1 MEFGSHAHM
10 VTAMLTRA
18 KYATKWASGSPVIG
32 WLTARPLFTELGLIS
47 LTVLFGMQAL
57 RVFIP
62 GLIWQLGD
70 QMGWSEPLVMA
81 IVTLV
86 FLTAFLAEAL
96 QRLISNRLLI
106 IVTAGGL
113 GLMRL
118 CMQIWAGNS
127 IVVLILAMLGMV
139 LFVLFVPA
147 YLRKISLNG
156 RAGMGIFALG
166 LLLGLVMDTAIHGA
180 FYTYDI
186 SWQAGILPLLL
197 TLLLVIV
204 QWILLT
210 GVTLARKLN
219 FVEEPV
225 NLADKSPLVRS
236 LPLLAIGPFLFV
248 EIVIL
253 HNVAR
258 IAVLTGW
265 PLPMAFGLTLLAGL
279 IGLAAAVWLLA
290 RPHRNLWPLAL
301 VSGISLVA
309 VLAIPYPQSAVLTAV
324 LLLMAQAL
332 LSLLITL
339 VFIGIGGGSA
349 RTAFS
354 SITITSGLGMIL
366 LLIFLLGYYMV
377 YYFSLPYN
385 NTVLEPA
392 AAFIVAACALYASAA
407 LREKKSG
414 NYRAWPM
421 VVLALLLLILP
432 LAGMIMWRAPE
443 AVHGEGFPVR
453 VMTYNLHNGFNT
465 EGHLGMEDIAQV
477 IESQDPD
484 IVALQEV
491 SRGWVISGRLDMLS
505 WLSRRLDMPY
515 VSGPTA
521 DPFWGNAIL
530 SRYPIV
536 DYTEYTLPPRDL
548 PVRRGLLSATIDLGN
563 GEQIRVIATHYHHVE
578 EDTDIRQLQVQET
591 IKIWDADGQ
600 TVLLGDLNAIPDDPE
615 MVMLKQA
622 SLVDALA
629 GIEPPPVY
637 TWSAPNPHLRIDY
650 VWVSPDLKASDVRVI
665 TSNASDHL
673 AVVAEINQ

>member
-1 MEFGSHAHM
+1 M

-18 KYATKWASGSPVIG
+18 KSATKWASGLPVID
-32 WLTARPLFTELGLIS
+32 WLATRPLITELGLIS
-47 LTVLFGMQAL
+47 LTVLFGLQVL

-62 GLIWQLGD
+62 GLVWLLGD
-70 QMGWSEPLVMA
+70 QMGWSEPLVGA
-81 IVTLV
+81 IALLV
-86 FLTAFLAEAL
+86 FLTAFLAG
-96 QRLISNRLLI
+96 RLRRLLGNSLLI
-106 IVTAGGL
+106 VVTAGGL
-113 GLMRL
+113 GLLRL
-118 CMQIWAGNS
+118 FMQILSGEPVVDISLAIAG
-127 IVVLILAMLGMV
+127 VV

-147 YLRKISLNG
+147 YLQKISLNG
-156 RAGMGIFALG
+156 RVGTGTLALG

-210 GVTLARKLN
+210 GVTLARKLY

-236 LPLLAIGPFLFV
+236 FPLLAIGPFLFI

-258 IAVLTGW
+258 AAVLTGW

-279 IGLAAAVWLLA
+279 IGLATAAWLLA
-290 RPHRNLWPLAL
+290 RPNRNLWPLAL
-301 VSGISLVA
+301 SSGIGLVA
-309 VLAIPYPQSAVLTAV
+309 VLAIPYPQGAALTAV
-324 LLLMAQAL
+324 LLLIAQTL
-332 LSLLITL
+332 VSLLITL
-339 VFIGIGGGSA
+339 VLIGREGRSA

-354 SITITSGLGMIL
+354 NITVASGLGMIL
-366 LLIFLLGYYMV
+366 LLVLLMGYYV
-377 YYFSLPYN
+377 AYYFSLPYN
-385 NTVLEPA
+385 NPVLEPV
-392 AAFIVAACALYASAA
+392 AAFIVAACAFYASVA
-407 LREKKSG
+407 LREEKSVS
-414 NYRAWPM
+414 YRAWPM

-432 LAGMIMWRAPE
+432 LTGMIMWRAPE
-443 AVHGEGFPVR
+443 AVQGEGFPVR

-465 EGHLGMEDIAQV
+465 KGYLGMEDIAQV
-477 IESQDPD
+477 IETQDPD
-484 IVALQEV
+484 IVALQEI

-563 GEQIRVIATHYHHVE
+563 GDQVRVIATHYHHVE
-578 EDTDIRQLQVQET
+578 GATAIRQLQAQET
-591 IKIWDADGQ
+591 VSIWHSDEQ

-622 SLVDALA
+622 GLVDALA
-629 GIEPPPVY
+629 VIEPPPVY
-637 TWSAPNPHLRIDY
+637 TWPAPEPYLRIDY
-650 VWVSPDLKASDVRVI
+650 IWVSPDLKTSDVRVI

-673 AVVAEINQ
+673 AVVAEIDR

>member
-1 MEFGSHAHM
+1 
-10 VTAMLTRA
+10 MLTRRIERN
-18 KYATKWASGSPVIG
+18 S
-32 WLTARPLFTELGLIS
+32 
-47 LTVLFGMQAL
+47 
-57 RVFIP
+57 
-62 GLIWQLGD
+62 GD
-70 QMGWSEPLVMA
+70 QMGWGVPLVGA
-81 IVTLV
+81 IALLV
-86 FLTAFLAEAL
+86 FLTAFLAG
-96 QRLISNRLLI
+96 RLRRLLGTGLLI
-106 IVTAGGL
+106 VVTAGGL
-113 GLMRL
+113 GLLRL
-118 CMQIWAGNS
+118 FMQILSGEPVVDLSLAIAG
-127 IVVLILAMLGMV
+127 VV

-147 YLRKISLNG
+147 YLQKISLNG
-156 RAGMGIFALG
+156 RAGTGTFALG

-186 SWQAGILPLLL
+186 SWQAGTLPLLL

-225 NLADKSPLVRS
+225 HPADKSPCVRS
-236 LPLLAIGPFLFV
+236 FPLLCIGPFLFI
-248 EIVIL
+248 EMVIL

-258 IAVLTGW
+258 AAVLTGW

-279 IGLAAAVWLLA
+279 TGLAAAAWLLA
-290 RPHRNLWPLAL
+290 RPRRNLWLLAL
-301 VSGISLVA
+301 VSGIGLVA
-309 VLAIPYPQSAVLTAV
+309 VLALPYPQGVALTAV
-324 LLLMAQAL
+324 LLLIAQVL
-332 LSLLITL
+332 VSLLITL
-339 VFIGIGGGSA
+339 VFIGRGGSSE

-354 SITITSGLGMIL
+354 SITVTSGVGMIML
-366 LLIFLLGYYMV
+366 LVFLVGYYMV

-385 NTVLEPA
+385 NPVLEPV
-392 AAFIVAACALYASAA
+392 AAFIVAACALYASVA
-407 LREKKSG
+407 LHKEKSG
-414 NYRAWPM
+414 SSRAWPM

-432 LAGMIMWRAPE
+432 LTGVITWRAPE
-443 AVHGEGFPVR
+443 ALHGEGFPVR

-465 EGHLGMEDIAQV
+465 EGYLGMEDIALV

-536 DYTEYTLPPRDL
+536 DYIEYALPPRDL

-578 EDTDIRQLQVQET
+578 GATGIRQLQAHET
-591 IKIWDADGQ
+591 IKIWDTDGQ
-600 TVLLGDLNAIPDDPE
+600 TVLLGDLNAIPDDLE

-622 SLVDALA
+622 SLVDALT

-637 TWSAPNPHLRIDY
+637 TWPAPEPYLRIDY
-650 VWVSPDLKASDVRVI
+650 IWVSPDLKVSDVYVI

-673 AVVAEINQ
+673 AIIAEIDR